1 MSDFDTDQLTA
12 DWDGVLARA
21 GSITAALAGVTF
33 SGVWAQQAD
42 ALIDLEE
49 QLRGEVRFTVFT
61 TYTELPALPAVR
73 QTLVRSGVT
82 YVIEA
87 VRSDAE
93 EVGIEFDCKKIL

>member
-1 MSDFDTDQLTA
+1 MSDFDTSQLTT
-12 DWDGVLARA
+12 DWDDVLDRA
-21 GSITAALAGVTF
+21 GSVTAALAGVTF

-42 ALIDLEE
+42 ALVDLDE

-61 TYTELPALPAVR
+61 TYTELSTLPAVR
-73 QTLVRSGVT
+73 QTIVRSGVT

-93 EVGIEFDCKKIL
+93 AVGIEFDCKQII

>member
-93 EVGIEFDCKKIL
+93 AVGIEFDCKKIL